1 MTEWLK
7 KRLKIILKFLA
18 KRTIS
23 KYQPGIIGITGSV
36 GKTSTK
42 EAVYTVLRNFRRVR
56 SSAKN
61 FNNELGL
68 PLTILG
74 DWPELE
80 GKKFKKFKFWF
91 KTIVNSFFRLIF
103 GKKSDYPEMLI
114 LEYGADRPGDLDYL
128 LDIARPQIAVITA
141 VGDVPVHVEYYDGP
155 ESVAKEK
162 AKIVRALPAAGFAV
176 LNHDDQTVLDI
187 KKSVNVP
194 IFTFGSSEGAQM
206 RISGFENRSDNGRP
220 SGIIFKLEYNNN
232 SVPVR
237 IDGAFGKAQAYA
249 AAAAACVGVG
259 FGFSLQRIAEALAYY
274 KPPPHRMKFLMGI
287 KDTYIIDDCYNASP
301 LSMRAALETIK
312 DLPAKRKIGILGDM
326 LELGQYS
333 VEAHEQIGQLAAKT
347 FNLLITVGLRAKFIA
362 DAARKRGMA
371 EEKIKSFDT
380 ADEAGMEILSLLK
393 SGDLVLIKASRGIHL
408 DKIVEELAPIV

>member
-1 MTEWLK
+1 MKSFLRSKLK
-7 KRLKIILKFLA
+7 RILRFLA
-18 KRTIS
+18 KRTLA
-23 KYQPGIIGITGSV
+23 KYQPGIVGITGSV

-42 EAVYTVLRNFRRVR
+42 EAIYTVLRNFRKVR

-74 DWPELE
+74 DWQETSWL
-80 GKKFKKFKFWF
+80 KII
-91 KTIVNSFFRLIF
+91 IVSFFRLIF

-128 LDIARPQIAVITA
+128 LDIAKPQIAVITA
-141 VGDVPVHVEYYDGP
+141 VGDVPAHMEYYDSLA
-155 ESVAKEK
+155 SVAKEK
-162 AKIVRALPAAGFAV
+162 TKIVRALPAIGFAV
-176 LNHDDQTVLDI
+176 LNYDDKTVLDI
-187 KKSVNVP
+187 KKSVNAPV
-194 IFTFGSSEGAQM
+194 FTFGFGEGSQM
-206 RISGFENRSDNGRP
+206 RISGFENRSDDGKP
-220 SGIIFKLEYNNN
+220 IGIIFKLEYNNN
-232 SVPVR
+232 SVLVR

-259 FGFSLQRIAEALAYY
+259 FSFNLQRIAEALAYY
-274 KPPPHRMKFLMGI
+274 KPPPHRMKFLMGL

-301 LSMRAALETIK
+301 LSMRSALETIK
-312 DLPAKRKIGILGDM
+312 DLPAKRKVGILGDM
-326 LELGQYS
+326 LELGQYTI
-333 VEAHEQIGQLAAKT
+333 EAHEAIGHLAAKT
-347 FNLLITVGLRAKFIA
+347 FNLLITVGSRAKFIA

-393 SGDLVLIKASRGIHL
+393 IGDLVLIKASRGIQL
-408 DKIVEELAPIV
+408 DKIIEEIAPVV